1 MKIEVIKFGGSS
13 VADANKIKH
22 VSSIIKEKVHK
33 NTKIVVVVSAMG
45 GSTDKLITLA
55 NKVSKEPNPRELD
68 VLLSTG
74 EIVTS
79 TLLSMQLNTI
89 SIPSI
94 SLTGIQAGIRTDDA
108 YGRARI
114 SEINTSRIMK
124 ELKNKEVVV
133 IAGFQGFSDE
143 QDVTTLG
150 RGGSDTTAVA
160 LAVALQTN
168 ICEIY
173 TDVSGVYTAD
183 PRLCNKARPLSQIGY
198 EEMLEMATTGA
209 RVIHSR
215 AVEVAAIN
223 EMPLI
228 VKSTFEL
235 SQKGTIIQSESN
247 MENIN
252 KVRGIAHQT
261 QVGKITIKGVP
272 DKPGI
277 ASSVFQPLAEA
288 NIPVDTI
295 VQNSSSE
302 NLTDLTFTV
311 ASEDFK
317 KAIDVST
324 KTVKSI
330 GASALDFTDE
340 VGSVSIIG
348 TGMTSSP
355 GYAAQMFDT
364 LFTKKVNIEIIST
377 SEIRITCV
385 VNKDSVKTA
394 VNALHDAFKLDV
406 E

>member
-22 VSSIIKEKVHK
+22 VANIIKEKANNNVK
-33 NTKIVVVVSAMG
+33 VVVVVSAMG
-45 GSTDKLITLA
+45 GSTDKLIALA
-55 NKVSKEPNPRELD
+55 NEVSQEPNPRELD

-89 SIPSI
+89 SIQSI

-114 SEINTSRIMK
+114 SEINTGRIIK
-124 ELKNKEVVV
+124 ELKNKDVVV

-160 LAVALQTN
+160 LAVALKADT
-168 ICEIY
+168 CEIY

-183 PRLCNKARPLSQIGY
+183 PRLCNKARPLTQIGY

-209 RVIHSR
+209 KVIHSR

-223 EMPLI
+223 HMPLI
-228 VKSTFEL
+228 VKNTFEL
-235 SQKGTIIQSESN
+235 LQKGTIIQSESN

-252 KVRGIAHQT
+252 KVRGIAHQN

-295 VQNSSSE
+295 VQNSSTE

-311 ASEDFK
+311 ANEDLK
-317 KAIDVST
+317 KAINVSE
-324 KTVKSI
+324 KTVKTI
-330 GASALDFTDE
+330 GAADLNSTNE

-355 GYAAQMFDT
+355 GYAARMFQT

-385 VNKDSVKTA
+385 VHKDSVKTA
-394 VNALHDAFKLDV
+394 INALHDAFELDV

>member
-1 MKIEVIKFGGSS
+1 MEIEVIKFGGTS

-22 VSSIIKEKVHK
+22 VSNIIKEKVQN
-33 NTKIVVVVSAMG
+33 NTKLVVVVSAMG
-45 GSTDKLITLA
+45 GSTDKLIALA
-55 NKVSKEPNPRELD
+55 HEFSTEPNPRELD

-79 TLLSMQLNTI
+79 TLLSMQLNTV

-114 SEINTSRIMK
+114 SEINTGRITK
-124 ELKNKEVVV
+124 ELESKDVVV

-160 LAVALQTN
+160 LAVALKANNCQ
-168 ICEIY
+168 IY
-173 TDVSGVYTAD
+173 TDVSGVFTAD
-183 PRLCNKARPLSQIGY
+183 PRLCGKARPLNQIGY

-209 RVIHSR
+209 KVIHSR

-223 EMPLI
+223 QMPLI
-228 VKSTFEL
+228 VKNTFEEM
-235 SQKGTIIQSESN
+235 QKGTIIQSESN

-252 KVRGIAHQT
+252 KVRGIAHQN

-277 ASSVFQPLAEA
+277 ASSVFQPLANA

-295 VQNSSSE
+295 VQNSSSD

-311 ASEDFK
+311 ASEDLSE
-317 KAIDVST
+317 AIKVSE
-324 KTVKSI
+324 KTVKTI
-330 GASALDFTDE
+330 GASSLDSTNE

-355 GYAAQMFDT
+355 GYAARMFDT
-364 LFTKKVNIEIIST
+364 LYSKKK
-377 SEIRITCV
+377 R
-385 VNKDSVKTA
+385 
-394 VNALHDAFKLDV
+394 
-406 E
+406 